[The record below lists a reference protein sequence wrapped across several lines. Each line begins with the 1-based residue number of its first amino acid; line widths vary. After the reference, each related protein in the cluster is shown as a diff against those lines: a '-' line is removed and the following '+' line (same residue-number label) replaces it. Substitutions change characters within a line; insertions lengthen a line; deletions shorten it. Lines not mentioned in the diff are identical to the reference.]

1 MSSSTP
7 GTDLT
12 VDVLIDAD
20 PATVW
25 AAVEDVG
32 AHTEWMEDAV
42 AIRFT
47 SEQTSGV
54 GTAFDCDT
62 KVGPIRLVDHME
74 ITEWEPGT
82 LIVIE
87 GTGEKATARDEILF
101 ADGPDGGTA
110 ITYTATLGMKG
121 VLKVAEPFLKGTFN
135 HMGDEAVAGLASWL
149 AREAG

>member
-1 MSSSTP
+1 MITVSRTITVPVARDEAFRLVAHFGRASEWDPGLAESRQETP
-7 GTDLT
+7 GEPGLGT
-12 VDVLIDAD
+12 VFPI
-20 PATVW
+20 
-25 AAVEDVG
+25 
-32 AHTEWMEDAV
+32 V
-42 AIRFT
+42 AEFRGKRT
-47 SEQTSGV
+47 PMNYV
-54 GTAFDCDT
+54 
-62 KVGPIRLVDHME
+62 

-121 VLKVAEPFLKGTFN
+121 VLKVAEPFLKSTFN
-135 HMGDEAVAGLASWL
+135 HRGDEAVAGLASWL